1 MVTREEDVDGEE
13 ETSFTS
19 SNSPLLSFME
29 THRLVFLAKI
39 VPLIGENRTRYR
51 DGEVRERLNA
61 SNFARC
67 SKFCLRAILDGKTRR
82 LDVKEVEEITTSEY
96 LRLAIER
103 RGLPLTAETFFKVVA
118 GRAREKVVKALREE
132 FRCPFDEMSTT
143 AAASDEKKMAVLR
156 YLVREGCPVAKE
168 AMIVASRHR
177 TIDCVSY
184 LFSSVKDG
192 RDLLDA
198 RCTENAAYIGNLD
211 MMIYLRS
218 IGCPWSSET
227 SFRAAYRGHSHLFR
241 WLCEKGCPV
250 DHVECRRI
258 AALFFA
264 RLGSPRGDGY
274 GDILRQSEDFSRSD
288 GAL

>member
-1 MVTREEDVDGEE
+1 MGTREEDVDGEE

-19 SNSPLLSFME
+19 SPMLSFME
-29 THRLVFLAKI
+29 GNRLVFLAKI
-39 VPLIGENRTRYR
+39 VPLLGDARTRYR
-51 DGEVRERLNA
+51 DGEVHERLNA

-168 AMIVASRHR
+168 RSEEHTSELQSR
-177 TIDCVSY
+177 
-184 LFSSVKDG
+184 L
-192 RDLLDA
+192 
-198 RCTENAAYIGNLD
+198 
-211 MMIYLRS
+211 
-218 IGCPWSSET
+218 
-227 SFRAAYRGHSHLFR
+227 
-241 WLCEKGCPV
+241 
-250 DHVECRRI
+250 
-258 AALFFA
+258 
-264 RLGSPRGDGY
+264 
-274 GDILRQSEDFSRSD
+274 
-288 GAL
+288 